1 MSESKPKSPILKVLH
16 FLSKPDVFF
25 FTAIWLIILL
35 VYGTID
41 QKYNGLFMAQQKYFS
56 SWFVWGIF
64 PGGRLAMS
72 IVFVNLACKLIF
84 NSPIRFNRI
93 GTLVTH
99 SGMLLLL
106 LGGFF
111 TAYFSNEGSMPI
123 PEGKTGNY
131 YQDYHQLEFA
141 VIDKSHADYDAVT
154 VFNHEYIKE
163 GAVISDPD
171 LPFTISVE
179 TFHRNIDI
187 IRREPEVTNGVFGF
201 AQRFQFVPKKLENE
215 FAQNM
220 AGMVLKIEG
229 LGEGSDGTYM
239 VFQFMEIPQT
249 VRVDGKEYVIELR
262 NKRYQLPFS
271 IELLDFKKKVHPG
284 TQMASHYSSLVN
296 VITDGFKREVL
307 ISMNEPLRTLNYTFY
322 QASFIE
328 GVADETTV
336 LAVVQNAGRNFPYIS
351 SCIMA
356 AGLFLHLLI
365 QVPKL
370 IVRSKRK
377 VEVTPA

>member
-1 MSESKPKSPILKVLH
+1 MSESKPTSPILKVCR
-16 FLSKPDVFF
+16 FLSKPDIFF
-25 FTAIWLIILL
+25 FTAIWLIVLL

-41 QKYNGLFMAQQKYFS
+41 QKYNGLYMAQQKYFS
-56 SWFVWGIF
+56 SWIVWGIF

-84 NSPIRFNRI
+84 NSPIRLNRI
-93 GTLVTH
+93 GTLITH

-123 PEGKTGNY
+123 PEGQTSSY
-131 YQDYHQLEFA
+131 YQDYHDLEFA
-141 VIDKSHADYDAVT
+141 VIDKSPENHDAVT
-154 VFNHEYIKE
+154 VFNNKYIKE
-163 GAVISDPD
+163 GMIISDPD
-171 LPFTISVE
+171 FPFSISVE

-201 AQRFQFVPKKLENE
+201 AQRFQFVPKALENE

-220 AGMVLKIEG
+220 AGMVLKIKG
-229 LGEGSDGTYM
+229 LDEGSDGTYM
-239 VFQFMEIPQT
+239 VFQFMEVPQT
-249 VRVDGKEYVIELR
+249 VRANGKEYVIELR

-271 IELLDFKKKVHPG
+271 IELMDFKKKVHPG

-296 VITDGFKREVL
+296 VITDGYKREVL

-377 VEVTPA
+377 VEVIPS

>member
-1 MSESKPKSPILKVLH
+1 MSESKSKSPILKVLH
-16 FLSKPDVFF
+16 FLSKPDIFF

-41 QKYNGLFMAQQKYFS
+41 QKYNGLYMAQQKYFS
-56 SWFVWGIF
+56 SWIVWGIF
-64 PGGRLAMS
+64 PGGRLAMT

-123 PEGKTGNY
+123 PEGQNSNY

-141 VIDKSHADYDAVT
+141 VIDKSPADHDAVT
-154 VFNHEYIKE
+154 VFNHDYIKE
-163 GAVISDPD
+163 GAVIADPEI
-171 LPFTISVE
+171 PFTISVE

-229 LGEGSDGTYM
+229 LDEGSNGTYM
-239 VFQFMEIPQT
+239 VFQFMQIPQT
-249 VRVDGKEYVIELR
+249 VQVDGKEYVIELR

-377 VEVTPA
+377 VEVTAV